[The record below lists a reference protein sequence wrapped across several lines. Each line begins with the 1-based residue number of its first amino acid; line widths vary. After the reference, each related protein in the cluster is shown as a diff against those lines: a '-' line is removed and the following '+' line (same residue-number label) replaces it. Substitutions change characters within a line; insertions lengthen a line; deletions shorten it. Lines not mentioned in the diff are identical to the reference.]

1 MHKMMYIN
9 EVKHL
14 CQRKGVFYFV
24 RRVPVDMQPYYSSNR
39 ISMSLKTKSS
49 YAAIRASKSI
59 NQRLEDYWLGLR
71 LQNMDIPAIQ
81 VVKSHGSAIDDDL
94 LLSEAC
100 DLYLRLKGAGK
111 DKVFKRTANRNTGY
125 VTKLLGDRP
134 ISSYSSNE
142 AAQFRDWCI
151 DKGMG
156 IKTVKRVFSSIRA
169 IINLAIAE
177 EGLDCSNAF
186 AKTYFPNDDNAQS
199 RQPISIQ
206 DIRKVQS
213 LCKDIDDEMRW
224 LIALISDTGMRLGEA
239 AGLLK
244 EDFKMD
250 EPIPHIDLKPHP
262 WRSLKTKGSQRL
274 IPLTNEALW
283 ASKRLLE
290 ANNDSIFAFT
300 RYCDERGCKANSASG
315 GLNKWLQ
322 QYVPENCVIHGFR
335 HSLRDR
341 LRAVE
346 CPSDIVDAI
355 GGWKTSGVGHGYG
368 NGYPLEV
375 LERWM
380 EKLRI
385 KPMPTT

>member
-1 MHKMMYIN
+1 MRKKYAPEHVMIRDGVYYYVRHIPCDLASIYS
-9 EVKHL
+9 VTRL
-14 CQRKGVFYFV
+14 CF
-24 RRVPVDMQPYYSSNR
+24 
-39 ISMSLKTKSS
+39 SLKTKSLK
-49 YAAIRASKSI
+49 AAIRTSKSVT
-59 NQRLEDYWLGLR
+59 QRLEDYWLGLR

-81 VVKSHGSAIDDDL
+81 VVKSGDTHENDTL
-94 LLSEAC
+94 LMSEAC
-100 DLYLRLKGAGK
+100 ELYLRLKGVGK
-111 DKVFKRTANRNTGY
+111 DKVFIRTANRNTQY

-134 ISSYSSNE
+134 ISSYSSDE

-156 IKTVKRVFSSIRA
+156 TKTVKRVFSSIRA
-169 IINLAIAE
+169 IVNLAIAE

-186 AKTYFPNDDNAQS
+186 AKTYFPDDESSIS
-199 RQPISIQ
+199 RQPISME

-244 EDFKMD
+244 EDIKLD
-250 EPIPHIDLKPHP
+250 EPIPYVDLKPHP
-262 WRSLKTKGSQRL
+262 WRTLKTRGGQRL

-290 ANNDSIFAFT
+290 SNNDSIFAFP
-300 RYCDERGCKANSASG
+300 RYCDETGCKANSASG
-315 GLNKWLQ
+315 GLNKWLH
-322 QYVPENCVIHGFR
+322 QYVPNNCVIHSFR

-346 CPSDIVDAI
+346 CPSDIVDDI
-355 GGWKTSGVGHGYG
+355 GGWKTSGVCHGYG

-380 EKLRI
+380 KKI
-385 KPMPTT
+385 